1 MRTNP
6 LNLGGSWFHGHAER
20 TAGHRAHRRRNL
32 LFFVLVATTAVMLI
46 GRDRERQ
53 STAPSPAPMTA
64 PMTAVERPEAAP
76 AAVPAEAPPPPE
88 PEGPEPKTVLQA
100 SPMVV
105 TVTVPARKSGSAA
118 SGETPAR
125 KVTAAD
131 ASAP

>member
-32 LFFVLVATTAVMLI
+32 LFFVLLATTAVMLI
-46 GRDRERQ
+46 GRERERQ
-53 STAPSPAPMTA
+53 GMAPETA
-64 PMTAVERPEAAP
+64 PMTAVERPEAVPAAAP
-76 AAVPAEAPPPPE
+76 AETPPPQEPQDPE
-88 PEGPEPKTVLQA
+88 PRTVLQA

-118 SGETPAR
+118 SGATPAR
-125 KVTAAD
+125 KETAAD